1 MENQTAAL
9 SYDNMNAMPALYV
22 RGPSGRYK
30 LASDDE
36 ILAAGRMA
44 VNAG

>member
-9 SYDNMNAMPALYV
+9 SYDNMNTMPALYV

-30 LASDDE
+30 LARTDLIYGLVDP
-36 ILAAGRMA
+36 R
-44 VNAG
+44 VKYQ